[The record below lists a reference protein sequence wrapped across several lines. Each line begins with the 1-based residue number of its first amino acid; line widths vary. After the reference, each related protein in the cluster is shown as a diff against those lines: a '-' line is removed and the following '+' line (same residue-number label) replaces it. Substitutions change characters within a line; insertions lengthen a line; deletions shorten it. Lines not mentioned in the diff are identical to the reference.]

1 MLERKD
7 LSSDLFKIKKNLE
20 DNVGQKVKLT
30 AKKGRKK
37 SVIRQGVIENTY
49 PSIFVIKI
57 DNEEAIDRRVS
68 YSYID
73 VLTKS
78 VEVVLCEDNKSVRCS

>member
-7 LSSDLFKIKKNLE
+7 YSSELFRIKKNLE
-20 DNVGQKVKLT
+20 DNVGQKVRLT

-37 SVIRQGVIENTY
+37 SVIKQGIIENTY
-49 PSIFVIKI
+49 PSIFVIKLEN
-57 DNEEAIDRRVS
+57 DDAIARRVS

-73 VLTKS
+73 VLTKT
-78 VEVVLCEDNKSVRCS
+78 VEVVLCDDNQSVCCG